1 MVLSLWPVVAAGKAK
16 GKSDGRKDQTT
27 SGHTG
32 EERRGGVW
40 GGSKSSGGMGKWL
53 VGRCFHYTVLYPRPT
68 CCRYQMNISM
78 G

>member
-40 GGSKSSGGMGKWL
+40 GTGVEANPLGGWANGWSAGASITRFCTHDPPAAATK
-53 VGRCFHYTVLYPRPT
+53 
-68 CCRYQMNISM
+68 
-78 G
+78 

>member
-40 GGSKSSGGMGKWL
+40 GGSKSSGGDGQMA
-53 VGRCFHYTVLYPRPT
+53 GRPVLPLHGFVPT
-68 CCRYQMNISM
+68 THLLPLTNEH
-78 G
+78 